1 MRLHEEL
8 RTEAGYRALQDALA
22 AAGSDLPTLRP
33 RLAADK
39 ERQIREQLA
48 AGHGIVKVANLVG
61 VGSGTVQRI
70 KLDLAA

>member
-1 MRLHEEL
+1 MRLHEEF

-48 AGHGIVKVANLVG
+48 AGHGILKVANLVG
-61 VGSGTVQRI
+61 VGFGTVQRI
-70 KLDLAA
+70 KRDLAA